1 MQAQLA
7 TGLVI
12 ECCEDKEQGALR
24 DNCVS
29 ILKFMGSENGE
40 EDCPEVGEV

>member
-7 TGLVI
+7 IGLVI
-12 ECCEDKEQGALR
+12 ECCEEKEQGALR
-24 DNCVS
+24 DDTVN

-40 EDCPEVGEV
+40 EDCAEVGDV